1 MKKLGLL
8 FLILIFA
15 CTSVFAVES
24 TRYLNL
30 AASITPGSD
39 IDGENGTGK
48 YPDLEYDGLD
58 ISLGYSKTDFANKLG
73 STPENGEITAL
84 AASSTDEENKF
95 SDGKLIPNNPD
106 ETEDSVFIYVV
117 AGCHVAD
124 SKSVNIALS
133 TDGWVYQTTEGEGVV
148 QQKNIPIQFSSE
160 VGGYT
165 ADGSANILYAAKNGG
180 NDSSIKVTAVSGAK
194 APYTYVSQTKASWA
208 LSSDYLAGN
217 YEATIKVDI
226 TSV

>member
-15 CTSVFAVES
+15 CTSVFATES

-39 IDGENGTGK
+39 IEGDNGTGK
-48 YPDLEYDGLD
+48 DPDLEYDGLD
-58 ISLGYSKTDFANKLG
+58 ISLGYSKEALDKVGQAPAN
-73 STPENGEITAL
+73 SEIFAL
-84 AASSTDEENKF
+84 ADTDSGEAYDNV
-95 SDGKLIPNNPD
+95 KLIPETPD
-106 ETEDSVFIYVV
+106 ETEDSVYIYVV
-117 AGCHVAD
+117 AGSHVAG
-124 SKSVNIALS
+124 SKSVNITLS
-133 TDGWVYQTTEGEGVV
+133 TDGWVYQTAEGTGVTP
-148 QQKNIPIQFSSE
+148 QKNIEIKFSSE
-160 VGGYT
+160 VGGYKP
-165 ADGSANILYAAKNGG
+165 AGGSANILYADKNGG
-180 NDSSIKVTAVSGAK
+180 SDSSIKVTAVSGAK

-208 LSSDYLAGN
+208 LSSNYLAGN

>member
-15 CTSVFAVES
+15 CTSVFAAES

-39 IDGENGTGK
+39 IEGGNGTGK
-48 YPDLEYDGLD
+48 DPDLEYDGLD
-58 ISLGYSKTDFANKLG
+58 ISLGYSKEALDKVGQKPAND
-73 STPENGEITAL
+73 EIFAL
-84 AASSTDEENKF
+84 ADTDSGEAYGKV
-95 SDGKLIPNNPD
+95 KLIPETPD
-106 ETEDSVFIYVV
+106 ETEDSVYIYVV
-117 AGCHVAD
+117 AGSHVAG
-124 SKSVNIALS
+124 SKSVNITLS
-133 TDGWVYQTTEGEGVV
+133 TDGWVYQTAEGTGVTP
-148 QQKNIPIQFSSE
+148 QKNIEIKFSSE
-160 VGGYT
+160 VGGYKP
-165 ADGSANILYAAKNGG
+165 AGGSANILYADKNGG
-180 NDSSIKVTAVSGAK
+180 SDSSIKVTAVSGAK

-208 LSSDYLAGN
+208 LSSNYLAGN